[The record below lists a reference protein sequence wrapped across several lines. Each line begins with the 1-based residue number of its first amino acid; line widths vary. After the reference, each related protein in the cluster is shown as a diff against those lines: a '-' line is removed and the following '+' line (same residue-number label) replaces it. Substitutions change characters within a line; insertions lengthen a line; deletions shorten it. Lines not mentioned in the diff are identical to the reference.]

1 MKSTFSVPKRNL
13 PWLREQ
19 VRKLNLRAKKLGL
32 GELEYSEGEDGI
44 PMEETDP
51 IGGFQVP
58 VPTVVIT
65 LDGEAPDVN
74 GWRLSARM
82 HVTDQGNIVTRVPG
96 EDLPD
101 WAKSFIGCQH
111 CNQNRR
117 RKDLFAII
125 HDTDGTKVVGRTCL
139 QDFFNGSNPQGIIDY
154 AKMVDDILKASK
166 SASNESFYKNDTK
179 YLGFDLFRV
188 LMWVHAEVSVFGFIP
203 SSRERRQHLGDVPTR
218 DFVRSL
224 IIGGTPGSDRQ
235 AMLRKEALSRKIDI
249 LSTKVVVQVNDLIR
263 WAKVLDASGNDYLH
277 NLQVIARN
285 GFVDWRGM
293 GYVASM
299 FKAHDNAQKRAA
311 SAAKVAKA
319 KAGSTHVGTVGEK
332 LSFSGQVVFMRD
344 FDGRYGPTTLIKF
357 VTDEGNAISWFASN
371 PSYSQVSGQCGRK
384 WIEKGDIVSVKGTV
398 KKHDEY
404 KSEKQTTITRAK
416 AERK

>member
-19 VRKLNLRAKKLGL
+19 IRKLNLRAKKLGL
-32 GELEYSEGEDGI
+32 DELKYSEGEDGT

-51 IGGFQVP
+51 IGGFQVS

-101 WAKSFIGCQH
+101 WAKDFIGCQH
-111 CNQNRR
+111 CNMNRR
-117 RKDLFAII
+117 RKDLFAIN
-125 HDTDGTKVVGRTCL
+125 HDIDGTKVVGRTCL
-139 QDFFNGSNPQGIIDY
+139 QDFFDGSNPQGIIDY
-154 AKMVDDILKASK
+154 AKMVAEVLKASE
-166 SASNESFYKNDTK
+166 SASKESFYKDDTK
-179 YLGFDLFRV
+179 YLGFDLFRA
-188 LMWVHAEVSVFGFIP
+188 LMWVHAEVSVFGFVP
-203 SSRERRQHLGDVPTR
+203 SSRELRAFSSGVPTR
-218 DFVRSL
+218 DFVRML
-224 IIGGTPGSDRQ
+224 IVGSTDGKERQ
-235 AMLRKEALSRKIDI
+235 DKLCQEALKRNIDI

-263 WAKVLDASGNDYLH
+263 WAKDMDDSGNDYLH

-299 FKAHDNAQKRAA
+299 FKAHENALKR
-311 SAAKVAKA
+311 SAAAAQIAKA
-319 KAGSTHVGTVGEK
+319 KANSTHVGVVGERIC
-332 LSFSGQVVFMRD
+332 FSGKVVFMRD
-344 FDGRYGPTTLIKF
+344 LNGQFPTTLVKF
-357 VTDEGNAISWFASN
+357 VTDEGNTISWFASN
-371 PSYSQVSGQCGRK
+371 PGLL
-384 WIEKGDIVSVKGTV
+384 EKGDTVSVKGTV

-404 KSEKQTTITRAK
+404 KGEKQTTITRAK
-416 AERK
+416 AARV

>member
-19 VRKLNLRAKKLGL
+19 IRKLNRRAMKLGL
-32 GELEYSEGEDGI
+32 DQLKYSEGEDGA

-51 IGGFQVP
+51 IGGFLVS

-101 WAKSFIGCQH
+101 WAKNFIGCQH
-111 CNQNRR
+111 CNMNRR
-117 RKDLFAII
+117 RKDLFAVI

-139 QDFFNGSNPQGIIDY
+139 QDFFDGSNPQGIIDY
-154 AKMVDDILKASK
+154 AKMVDDVLKASE
-166 SASNESFYKNDTK
+166 SASKESFYKNDTK
-179 YLGFDLFRV
+179 YLGFDLFRA
-188 LMWVHAEVSVFGFIP
+188 LMWVHAEVSVFGFVP
-203 SSRERRQHLGDVPTR
+203 SSLERRRPGEVPTR

-224 IIGGTPGSDRQ
+224 IIGGVDGKDRQ
-235 AMLRKEALSRKIDI
+235 ELLRQHALKQNIDI

-263 WAKVLDASGNDYLH
+263 WAKNMDASGNDYLH

-299 FKAHDNAQKRAA
+299 FKAHENASMR
-311 SAAKVAKA
+311 SAAAAQIAKA
-319 KAGSTHVGTVGEK
+319 KANSTHIGIVGERVC
-332 LSFSGQVVFMRD
+332 FIGEVVFMRD
-344 FDGRYGPTTLIKF
+344 FDGQYGVTTLIKF
-357 VTDEGNAISWFASN
+357 VTDEGNAISWWASS
-371 PSYSQVSGQCGRK
+371 PSYNIVSGQCGRK
-384 WIEKGDIVSVKGTV
+384 WIEKGDSVSVKGTV
-398 KKHDEY
+398 KRHEEY
-404 KSEKQTTITRAK
+404 KGEKQTTITRARV
-416 AERK
+416 ARV

>member
-19 VRKLNLRAKKLGL
+19 IRKLNLRAKKLGL
-32 GELEYSEGEDGI
+32 DELKYSEGEDGA

-51 IGGFQVP
+51 IGGFLVS

-82 HVTDQGNIVTRVPG
+82 HVTDQGNLVTRVPG
-96 EDLPD
+96 QDLPD

-117 RKDLFAII
+117 RKDLFAIN
-125 HDTDGTKVVGRTCL
+125 HYTDGTKVVGRTCL

-154 AKMVDDILKASK
+154 AKMVADVLKASE
-166 SASNESFYKNDTK
+166 SASKESFYKDDTK
-179 YLGFDLFRV
+179 YLGFDLFRA
-188 LMWVHAEVSVFGFIP
+188 LMWVHAEVSVFGFVP
-203 SSRERRQHLGDVPTR
+203 SSRERRQPGEVPTR
-218 DFVRSL
+218 DFVQAL
-224 IIGGTPGSDRQ
+224 IVGATEGKKRQ
-235 AMLRKEALSRKIDI
+235 DDLRKEALKRNIDI
-249 LSTKVVVQVNDLIR
+249 LSTKVVVRVNDLIR
-263 WAKVLDASGNDYLH
+263 WAKDMDASGNDYLH

-299 FKAHDNAQKRAA
+299 FKAHENAAKRAVA
-311 SAAKVAKA
+311 SAQVAKA
-319 KAGSTHVGTVGEK
+319 KAASNHVGQMDERI
-332 LSFSGQVVFMRD
+332 SFSGQVVFVKDM
-344 FDGRYGPTTLIKF
+344 DGRFGPTTLIKF
-357 VTDEGNAISWFASN
+357 VTDEGNAVSWWASSALN
-371 PSYSQVSGQCGRK
+371 FQR
-384 WIEKGDIVSVKGTV
+384 GDTVAVKGTV

-404 KSEKQTTITRAK
+404 NGEKQTTITRAK
-416 AERK
+416 VARV